1 MQSNRRRR
9 VVLTAVISVALA
21 SIAIVTIWLLFWPA
35 EPDLTLARLQSV
47 KVGMTR
53 AQVWDAVGTPPGTYP
68 RGSAYFHRVG
78 VLLGD
83 EVWRCAGSGNEL
95 HCANE
100 LHVWYDRDDRVVD
113 AVVYVPGVAPPERF
127 IVRLRSK

>member
-1 MQSNRRRR
+1 MQSNRPKR
-9 VVLTAVISVALA
+9 VILTTVMSVVLA
-21 SIAIVTIWLLFWPA
+21 SIAIVVIGWLFWPA
-35 EPDLTLARLQSV
+35 KQNLPLARLQSV
-47 KVGMTR
+47 EVGMTR
-53 AQVWDAVGTPPGTYP
+53 AQVWDVVGPPGIYP

-95 HCANE
+95 HVANE
-100 LHVWYDRDDRVVD
+100 LHVWYDRDERVVD

-127 IVRLRSK
+127 ISRLWSK